1 MSKHITFRHSETS
14 ESETRHSPLKQEPR
28 GEAVHRDREEA
39 LGLRAVDVHRDDLLH
54 PRHLQHPGN
63 QLGRDRLP
71 LVRLLV
77 VASVNVECLSLEIE
91 LQNLLLYLAYGIN
104 GSTAV
109 IRRAPASLH
118 ALKQKISNAIV
129 IFRGKHIHIVF
140 QDTSVFFSLER

>member
-1 MSKHITFRHSETS
+1 MSKHITFRHS

-28 GEAVHRDREEA
+28 GEAVHRDGEEA

-77 VASVNVECLSLEIE
+77 VTSVNVKCLSLEIE
-91 LQNLLLYLAYGIN
+91 
-104 GSTAV
+104 
-109 IRRAPASLH
+109 
-118 ALKQKISNAIV
+118 
-129 IFRGKHIHIVF
+129 F
-140 QDTSVFFSLER
+140 